1 MLGDFCKIRNLS
13 SIVGGESTTGHIFD
27 LFEIKNLNV
36 DHYKRRWNVLR
47 PILGYSI
54 VYFLHWLNNN
64 LRVKKNVERPG

>member
-54 VYFLHWLNNN
+54 V
-64 LRVKKNVERPG
+64 